1 MLAKAQSSY
10 HGGFMELKDKIN
22 EEFETA
28 HDSLKFLTILE
39 GPCRKIEASQPK
51 DIPKLLP
58 EVLNGVRMIFELSH
72 SYNTS
77 ERMRGLLTRI
87 SNQIIQRCK
96 AKIDKEDMLGRDV
109 EKCIADLTESID
121 CCEQW
126 KEISEHKMVMLKLH
140 SNRKEHWDLEKDEQ
154 IFAEI
159 DAFIQRCRDLME
171 ICEGQLQ
178 FALRGASCQMP
189 IFGGKKGKEY
199 TISLEE
205 LKKRFDE
212 SLKGI
217 KALNYDILDVKQT
230 YWHDDFGQVYKD
242 AVKEIEIF
250 YTTIIQLTF
259 KHVSTVSDAVE
270 MLENFQQLA
279 KRVSIQEYVY

>member
-58 EVLNGVRMIFELSH
+58 EVLNGVRMIFELSQ

-140 SNRKEHWDLEKDEQ
+140 SNRNEHWDLEKDEQ

-159 DAFIQRCRDLME
+159 DAFI
-171 ICEGQLQ
+171 
-178 FALRGASCQMP
+178 
-189 IFGGKKGKEY
+189 
-199 TISLEE
+199 
-205 LKKRFDE
+205 
-212 SLKGI
+212 
-217 KALNYDILDVKQT
+217 
-230 YWHDDFGQVYKD
+230 
-242 AVKEIEIF
+242 
-250 YTTIIQLTF
+250 
-259 KHVSTVSDAVE
+259 
-270 MLENFQQLA
+270 
-279 KRVSIQEYVY
+279 

>member
-1 MLAKAQSSY
+1 LTA
-10 HGGFMELKDKIN
+10 KIN

-28 HDSLKFLTILE
+28 HDSLKFLSILE
-39 GPCRKIEASQPK
+39 GPCMKIEKAIPK

-58 EVLNGVRMIFELSH
+58 EVLNGVRMIFELSS

-109 EKCIADLTESID
+109 EKCMADLTESIE

-126 KEISEHKMVMLKLH
+126 KEISEHKMKMIKIH
-140 SNRKEHWDLEKDEQ
+140 SSRNNYWDLEKDEQ

-171 ICEGQLQ
+171 ICEG
-178 FALRGASCQMP
+178 
-189 IFGGKKGKEY
+189 
-199 TISLEE
+199 
-205 LKKRFDE
+205 
-212 SLKGI
+212 
-217 KALNYDILDVKQT
+217 
-230 YWHDDFGQVYKD
+230 
-242 AVKEIEIF
+242 
-250 YTTIIQLTF
+250 
-259 KHVSTVSDAVE
+259 
-270 MLENFQQLA
+270 
-279 KRVSIQEYVY
+279 